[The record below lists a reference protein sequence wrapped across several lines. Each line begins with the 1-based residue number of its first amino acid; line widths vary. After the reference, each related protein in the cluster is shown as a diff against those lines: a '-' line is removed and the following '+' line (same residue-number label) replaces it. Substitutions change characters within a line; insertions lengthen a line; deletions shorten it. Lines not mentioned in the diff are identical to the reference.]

1 MSAKS
6 NPLACPCGRT
16 AKLLH
21 IAFRNGRREQIACE
35 CGRQTIWVLCSPNG
49 EHRQDLLHEWR
60 KLAAPAN
67 TCTTP
72 QGRGL
77 SGKEVAG

>member
-1 MSAKS
+1 MSTKS
-6 NPLACPCGRT
+6 NPLACPCGTVARWDRRRDIERIVCPNCGAST
-16 AKLLH
+16 DWKL
-21 IAFRNGRREQIACE
+21 
-35 CGRQTIWVLCSPNG
+35 CGLNG

-60 KLAAPAN
+60 KLVALAN

-72 QGRGL
+72 QGRVL